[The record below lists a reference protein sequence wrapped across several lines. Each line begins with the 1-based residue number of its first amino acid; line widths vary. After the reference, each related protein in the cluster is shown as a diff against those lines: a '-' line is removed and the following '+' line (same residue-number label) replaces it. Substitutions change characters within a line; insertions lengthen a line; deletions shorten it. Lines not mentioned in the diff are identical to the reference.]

1 MNSSKDHIKDP
12 QQSKWV
18 QSPYWSTKKIFLSAV
33 WIKTLTLVNMVRIW
47 IWICQS
53 PNPDPNSI
61 NATAG
66 YAILVEKAGH
76 FMEKVLEDFSVGQVL
91 VF

>member
-1 MNSSKDHIKDP
+1 MGFSK
-12 QQSKWV
+12 
-18 QSPYWSTKKIFLSAV
+18 A
-33 WIKTLTLVNMVRIW
+33 
-47 IWICQS
+47 

-76 FMEKVLEDFSVGQVL
+76 FMEKV
-91 VF
+91 